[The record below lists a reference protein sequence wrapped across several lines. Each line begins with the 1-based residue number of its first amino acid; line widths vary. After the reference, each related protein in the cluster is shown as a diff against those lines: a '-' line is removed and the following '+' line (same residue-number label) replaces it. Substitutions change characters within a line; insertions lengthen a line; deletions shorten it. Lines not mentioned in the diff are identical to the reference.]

1 MKKFLTLT
9 TLILL
14 AATSGTAA
22 SIFSL
27 DVNIN
32 KNNTVEL
39 NSFNI
44 TEGEPSDS
52 SFGDYKVRTLDSD
65 SDELYSQNFSASFS
79 VVYDVIPNTTA
90 PETETV
96 NTTRK
101 LLRIPYSYEAES
113 IQILNSGEE
122 IYSLNMPERICTNDD
137 DICPDY
143 CDGKGIDSDCEEKQ
157 PNEGFFGKIITFF
170 SKIISGV

>member
-14 AATSGTAA
+14 AITSATSA

-32 KNNTVEL
+32 KNDTVEL

-52 SFGDYKVRTLDSD
+52 SFGGYKVRTLDSD
-65 SDELYSQNFSASFS
+65 SNELYSQNFSAGFT

-122 IYSLNMPERICTNDD
+122 IYSLNIPGRVCKNDD
-137 DICPDY
+137 DTCPDY
-143 CDGKGIDSDCEEKQ
+143 CDGKGIDSDCSTESSST
-157 PNEGFFGKIITFF
+157 GLFAKIVDWFTQVIP
-170 SKIISGV
+170 